1 VIRQKPSTQMAEGS
15 DSGSGRGE
23 SQGMAIDQCRELCDV
38 TSGQADE
45 GQNQLG
51 QQLADESS
59 QHPLDE
65 GRTVDSVRSS
75 LSNFRQS
82 ASRTTGQIRELLETS
97 KALDRDLVVFLQDPQ
112 TRAFLE
118 GVEDE
123 EDDENLF
130 DCVDEASSDNPK
142 EIEALKQ
149 KTKSLK
155 RKLRKWRK
163 AARMALSEIC
173 PDISTDAQGDMTPGT
188 MKNVLQKIRQLKS
201 LTDRQTSIILTL
213 TGQCEAQKTESDE
226 KDALIMELLRNCN
239 GIRPTLVKGDQPEKI
254 TGSGAS
260 SIEGMVTKRETI
272 DYPLITAA
280 EVEEVLTQTHIQ
292 FGSAHLIPTQISC
305 DARPDGS
312 GQRTEVVR
320 PRSLEGL
327 SAARADAEAKSSDN
341 DVSFA
346 LHARPMQGHR
356 STLTKPGNVWW
367 ALAVGTAAGLGSVI
381 MGNIQRRQHD

>member
-1 VIRQKPSTQMAEGS
+1 MAESS
-15 DSGSGRGE
+15 DSESCRGE
-23 SQGMAIDQCRELCDV
+23 SQGVSIDRCKELCDKTIGHADAGQTQTAQHLTDE
-38 TSGQADE
+38 TSQR
-45 GQNQLG
+45 Q
-51 QQLADESS
+51 
-59 QHPLDE
+59 LDE

-118 GVEDE
+118 GVEDD
-123 EDDENLF
+123 EDDENLL
-130 DCVDEASSDNPK
+130 DIADEASSDNPK

-213 TGQCEAQKTESDE
+213 TGQCEQQKTESDE

-239 GIRPTLVKGDQPEKI
+239 GIRPALVKGDQPEKI

-292 FGSAHLIPTQISC
+292 FGSAHLIPTQINC
-305 DARPDGS
+305 DTRPDGS
-312 GQRTEVVR
+312 GTRTDNSKPVTIAA
-320 PRSLEGL
+320 RSLEGL
-327 SAARADAEAKSSDN
+327 AANRADVDALSSDN
-341 DVSFA
+341 DVSFTM
-346 LHARPMQGHR
+346 RPRSMQAHR
-356 STLTKPGNVWW
+356 ATLNQTGVVWW
-367 ALAVGTAAGLGSVI
+367 GLAVGSAAGLGSLI
-381 MGNIQRRQHD
+381 MNHIQRRHQD

>member
-1 VIRQKPSTQMAEGS
+1 MAEGS

-23 SQGMAIDQCRELCDV
+23 SQGMVIDPCRELFDV
-38 TSGQADE
+38 NSGQADE
-45 GQNQLG
+45 GQKQVG

-59 QHPLDE
+59 QRALDE

-118 GVEDE
+118 GVDDE

-130 DCVDEASSDNPK
+130 DGVDEASSDNPK

-239 GIRPTLVKGDQPEKI
+239 GIRPALVKGDQPEKI
-254 TGSGAS
+254 SSGAS

-272 DYPLITAA
+272 DYPLITAV

-312 GQRTEVVR
+312 GQRTDGSR
-320 PRSLEGL
+320 PITVTARSLEGL
-327 SAARADAEAKSSDN
+327 SANRADVEAKTSDN

-346 LHARPMQGHR
+346 LHPRPMQGHR